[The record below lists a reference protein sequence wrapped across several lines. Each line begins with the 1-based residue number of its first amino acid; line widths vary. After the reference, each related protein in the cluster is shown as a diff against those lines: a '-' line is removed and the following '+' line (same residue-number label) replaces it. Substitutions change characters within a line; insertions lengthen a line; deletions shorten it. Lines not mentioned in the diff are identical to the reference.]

1 MKPTAPI
8 LTTESFGY
16 EPGGL
21 ERFHTNALGG
31 FTHTEYT
38 TTGQP
43 EYRANADGSTNGW
56 RYYLDGRVRQEIQRN
71 GAYWQITYN
80 DANLTTTRVF
90 YSAAGVPLAT
100 NSTTLDRRGNVI
112 QRVDAAFNV
121 FTSSFD
127 GLDRLKVS
135 AGPATTTVTENCGG
149 LPGCGV
155 YVTNIL
161 QQVTT
166 RTYDAANRVLTVSDA
181 LGEKTVTTS
190 DMLGRV
196 LSMQTFAAGAT
207 TPLRVT
213 SYAYSAD
220 HHSVTVTE
228 GSGPEAV
235 VTTTFTDNDG
245 RKLLTIKYPSAGA
258 SEFTLNQYDLAGNLI
273 HEEHDSRRYA
283 HGLDQG
289 RLHVRR
295 PEPHDPEI

>member
-1 MKPTAPI
+1 MA
-8 LTTESFGY
+8 GC
-16 EPGGL
+16 
-21 ERFHTNALGG
+21 
-31 FTHTEYT
+31 
-38 TTGQP
+38 
-43 EYRANADGSTNGW
+43 GS
-56 RYYLDGRVRQEIQRN
+56 EIQRN
-71 GAYWQITYN
+71 GAYWQTTYD
-80 DANLTTTRVF
+80 DANRTTTRVF

-100 NSTTLDRRGNVI
+100 NSTVLDRRGNVI
-112 QRVDAAFNV
+112 QRVDAAFNL

-135 AGPATTTVTENCGG
+135 AGPATTTVTENCGAG
-149 LPGCGV
+149 APGCGV

-166 RTYDAANRVLTVSDA
+166 RTYDAANRVLTVSNA

-196 LSMQTFAAGAT
+196 LSVQTFAAGAS

-273 HEEHDSRRYA
+273 HEEHDSGTRNA

-289 RLHVRR
+289 GLHSRR
-295 PEPHDPEI
+295 PEPHGLEIGPRRRPNDVCL